1 MTPNDV
7 RIIAEVLARY
17 RDSEASTSI
26 GSVVAMITCDLSD
39 AFRKADP
46 EFEYLEYWNI
56 IEDYRR
62 VERNRVAEWM
72 AAARQRMAK

>member
-1 MTPNDV
+1 M
-7 RIIAEVLARY
+7 RIVAEVLAKY
-17 RDSEASTSI
+17 RDSEAGASI

-62 VERNRVAEWM
+62 VERARVAAWI
-72 AAARQRMAK
+72 ADARERMATK